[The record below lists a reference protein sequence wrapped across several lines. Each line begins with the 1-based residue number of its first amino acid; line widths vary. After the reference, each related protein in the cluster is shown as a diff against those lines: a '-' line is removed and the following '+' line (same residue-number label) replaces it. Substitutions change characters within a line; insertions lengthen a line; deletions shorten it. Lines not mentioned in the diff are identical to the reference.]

1 MFPPLYGPVV
11 QLGVHAGL
19 SSRRSRVQIPSGP
32 QCGCPTRKGGPLTSN
47 SGQIAQSVERTPE
60 KREVVGS
67 IPTLT
72 TSIHQRKRPAGVPG
86 GKTKMSICGN
96 GGGNRE
102 ISDREAPDF
111 GPWPTQGV
119 SFSLFN
125 ATLG

>member
-1 MFPPLYGPVV
+1 LGKGLLEFPPLYGPVV

-32 QCGCPTRKGGPLTSN
+32 QCGCPTREGGPLTSN

-72 TSIHQRKRPAGVPG
+72 TSVIQRKRPAGVAG
-86 GKTKMSICGN
+86 GKAKMSIGISSGIN
-96 GGGNRE
+96 GDLSRG
-102 ISDREAPDF
+102 
-111 GPWPTQGV
+111 
-119 SFSLFN
+119 
-125 ATLG
+125 

>member
-72 TSIHQRKRPAGVPG
+72 TSVNQRKRPAGVAAFRLL
-86 GKTKMSICGN
+86 TVFCGN
-96 GGGNRE
+96 DGGHRG
-102 ISDREAPDF
+102 ISACGSPDF
-111 GPWPTQGV
+111 GV
-119 SFSLFN
+119 V
-125 ATLG
+125 